1 VKPQIVPSMFP
12 VAESLE
18 PNTPQRPNTCKR
30 RVEPVKPM
38 RKRSNTTDGFGDD
51 EINDDELVRV
61 ACDDLGF
68 EHIENFANPVDAILH
83 KTSAKNKLSSKVN
96 NQTRS
101 INASADHINREPVQ
115 LANGKWA
122 CNHPCKDKNA
132 CKHLCCKEGM
142 DKPPKKPATTKR
154 PTSKKDNLQPEQ
166 IVSSQKP
173 KVTQSKLQLTTS
185 KRKISSAIEE
195 LDLTREEKKKKTD
208 FNNHGPKDYQGLH
221 QLQNIIQKENPPSS
235 LHSIMHTEPTYCY
248 SQGGEHNLSF
258 MQQPSAWRSADS
270 SDYGDIPLDELLPQ
284 HHHPESINKQ
294 DDFIRMSDALYAD
307 EFMDYPAT
315 APVASRESDTFGDDD
330 SLLGDAM
337 VGLAD
342 SQTLQALR
350 DTRGDIMQPL
360 EDALDKAY
368 EAELHDDSFCT
379 NLGHSVNDIDSCHMY
394 KDANITSSV
403 PIDRTPTQKPCILS
417 NDSTVSSE
425 ERRRDFNTAKTMLKH
440 EEMEELRQS
449 KASLPTSRHEP
460 SDKMAI
466 DNYEALDVLDMFN
479 DTSIAEEK
487 PIPDAYEG
495 LEPWLLQEF
504 GAIVEIVDE

>member
-1 VKPQIVPSMFP
+1 
-12 VAESLE
+12 
-18 PNTPQRPNTCKR
+18 
-30 RVEPVKPM
+30 M

-68 EHIENFANPVDAILH
+68 EHIDNFANPVDAIMH
-83 KTSAKNKLSSKVN
+83 KNSAKNKSASRVN
-96 NQTRS
+96 SQTRS
-101 INASADHINREPVQ
+101 INARADDIDREPVQ

-142 DKPPKKPATTKR
+142 DKPPKKPAITKR
-154 PTSKKDNLQPEQ
+154 PALNEDNLQPEQ
-166 IVSSQKP
+166 IVSSQKT

-195 LDLTREEKKKKTD
+195 LDLTREEKKKKKKTD
-208 FNNHGPKDYQGLH
+208 PSNYEPKDCRELH
-221 QLQNIIQKENPPSS
+221 QLHNNIHRETPPSA
-235 LHSIMHTEPTYCY
+235 LHSIMHTKPTYCY

-258 MQQPSAWRSADS
+258 MQQPSAWCSADS

-294 DDFIRMSDALYAD
+294 DDFIRMSDGLYAD

-342 SQTLQALR
+342 SQTLQALCE
-350 DTRGDIMQPL
+350 TNNAIMQPL
-360 EDALDKAY
+360 EDAIDKAY

-379 NLGHSVNDIDSCHMY
+379 NLGHSVNVIDSCHMH
-394 KDANITSSV
+394 KDANITSYV
-403 PIDRTPTQKPCILS
+403 PMNRTPTQKPCILS
-417 NDSTVSSE
+417 NDSTASSE
-425 ERRRDFNTAKTMLKH
+425 ERRRDFKTAKTMLKYG
-440 EEMEELRQS
+440 ELEELEES
-449 KASLPTSRHEP
+449 KASLPTSRHES

-466 DNYEALDVLDMFN
+466 DNSEALDVHDMFN
-479 DTSIAEEK
+479 DTSTAEQE

-504 GAIVEIVDE
+504 GDIVEVVDE